1 MFPGNNCE
9 IEVNEC
15 LSDPCHSGAT
25 CVDHLNAFSCV
36 CQDGFQGIKN
46 PHNYY
51 FTNVWVLHQF
61 FNISDEIYTDILVSS
76 KVLNK

>member
-9 IEVNEC
+9 IEVDEC

-46 PHNYY
+46 QHNYY
-51 FTNVWVLHQF
+51 FTNV
-61 FNISDEIYTDILVSS
+61 
-76 KVLNK
+76 